1 MNWKIGFSK
10 ESVSF
15 LDKNGDLSKENVID
29 LVLRAIG
36 MFSGHRINIDIKKL
50 KGEWNNFYRIRK
62 GRLRVIVSFDFE
74 SRSVLIERIDWRGS
88 AYK

>member
-1 MNWKIGFSK
+1 MSWKIGFSK

-15 LDKNGDLSKENVID
+15 LNKNGDLSKENVID

-50 KGEWNNFYRIRK
+50 KGEWEGFYRIRFGK
-62 GRLRVIVSFDFE
+62 LRIIVEFQFE
-74 SRSVLIERIDWRGS
+74 ICGAYIDKIDWRGN